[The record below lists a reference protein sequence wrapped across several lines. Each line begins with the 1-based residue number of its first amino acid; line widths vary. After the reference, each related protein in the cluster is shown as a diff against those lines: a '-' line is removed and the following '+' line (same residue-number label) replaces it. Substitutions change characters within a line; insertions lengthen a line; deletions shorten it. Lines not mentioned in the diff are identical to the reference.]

1 MTRRMF
7 NPAALAVLAMLVIG
21 LASACG
27 GSTCPTPEE
36 QTYLAA
42 VPILHEEAAM
52 GAESVSELFA
62 QASADPTLLT
72 SEAWKVDVA
81 VALSRMETGARG
93 VVDRD
98 APASLSQIDGLHKSS
113 AAQVL
118 EAVDLYRGAVGQLDA
133 ASMTAAKALL
143 TSAAEDRAKAAS
155 ATKGVLREVAV
166 NTLARPEGFEPT
178 TPGSEDQCSIH

>member
-1 MTRRMF
+1 MTRSMF
-7 NPAALAVLAMLVIG
+7 NPVALAVLALLVMG

-36 QTYLAA
+36 QAYLTA
-42 VPILHEEAAM
+42 VPIFHEEAAM

-62 QASADPTLLT
+62 QASAAPTLLT

-81 VALSRMETGARG
+81 VALSRMEAGARG
-93 VVDRD
+93 IVDRD
-98 APASLSQIDGLHKSS
+98 APASLSHIDGLHKSS

-133 ASMTAAKALL
+133 ASVAAAKALL

-155 ATKGVLREVAV
+155 AAKEFC
-166 NTLARPEGFEPT
+166 EE
-178 TPGSEDQCSIH
+178 